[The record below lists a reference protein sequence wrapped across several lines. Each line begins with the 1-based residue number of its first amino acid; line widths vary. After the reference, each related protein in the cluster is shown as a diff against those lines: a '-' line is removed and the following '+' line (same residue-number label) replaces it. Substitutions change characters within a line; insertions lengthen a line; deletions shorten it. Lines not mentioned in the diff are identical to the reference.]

1 MGGRL
6 SRLFLFTAMVV
17 CCMLVSYG
25 AAARESSASASP
37 SSQVIEYRLPCLTVY
52 GDESH
57 GQISRLPL
65 KFSRTGDDKPLR
77 ILIGDD
83 TPGGSGETIRNSVWL
98 AAITAAMLRN
108 DTMHGVTITLEFSG
122 NIDGP
127 SAGGVTCLAILSAL
141 DGRTLPDDFA
151 MTGTILPDGTIGV
164 VGGIPEKMRAAARS
178 GVRRIF
184 IPAFLRIVKD
194 PQGEDVD
201 LSRLAE
207 ELKVELYRV
216 TNISEAYA
224 ILHNLP
230 YSGSE
235 YVNVREMT
243 KLSAATED
251 VLIEYYKALRDV
263 VEKQLAENPD
273 CADFSW
279 AHSYRLS
286 PAMAETYYQ
295 EGKLLPAT
303 EQMFR
308 TWQTWIA
315 WGKTAAYLQQF
326 QKDNESFWGQ
336 LVSSDKARIR
346 KWIPAFRKALPG
358 YAQVCSE
365 EQCHLNAESIRKQYP
380 EEYPLIGYFP
390 FRKGQTEIAAQLEP
404 VGTQVRLQGCWLY
417 LDLRR
422 VDESVLSQADEEELS
437 GYMNHEID
445 MLMFLHLSLMD
456 TSLYDDFLGELGD
469 TLPRLRPNR
478 RASEVERLFYS
489 GAHAVG
495 AAAWGNLQALLA
507 MLSAQGEEV
516 SELDVLKEDPLLLP
530 FQIQLQHSDDFHGML
545 SPAADEKPSFPD
557 YHLQASL
564 KSQVETLAMASAVL
578 MTYGADES
586 NDFIPH
592 LRRNARE
599 AAIRNI
605 NECVNAGIP
614 CLPAICD
621 FEIAEATDGPPTDVL
636 IPYWRASLYSKALL
650 MSFRKE

>member
-1 MGGRL
+1 
-6 SRLFLFTAMVV
+6 
-17 CCMLVSYG
+17 
-25 AAARESSASASP
+25 
-37 SSQVIEYRLPCLTVY
+37 
-52 GDESH
+52 
-57 GQISRLPL
+57 
-65 KFSRTGDDKPLR
+65 
-77 ILIGDD
+77 
-83 TPGGSGETIRNSVWL
+83 
-98 AAITAAMLRN
+98 
-108 DTMHGVTITLEFSG
+108 
-122 NIDGP
+122 
-127 SAGGVTCLAILSAL
+127 
-141 DGRTLPDDFA
+141 
-151 MTGTILPDGTIGV
+151 
-164 VGGIPEKMRAAARS
+164 
-178 GVRRIF
+178 
-184 IPAFLRIVKD
+184 
-194 PQGEDVD
+194 
-201 LSRLAE
+201 
-207 ELKVELYRV
+207 
-216 TNISEAYA
+216 
-224 ILHNLP
+224 
-230 YSGSE
+230 
-235 YVNVREMT
+235 
-243 KLSAATED
+243 
-251 VLIEYYKALRDV
+251 
-263 VEKQLAENPD
+263 
-273 CADFSW
+273 
-279 AHSYRLS
+279 
-286 PAMAETYYQ
+286 
-295 EGKLLPAT
+295 
-303 EQMFR
+303 
-308 TWQTWIA
+308 
-315 WGKTAAYLQQF
+315 
-326 QKDNESFWGQ
+326 
-336 LVSSDKARIR
+336 
-346 KWIPAFRKALPG
+346 
-358 YAQVCSE
+358 
-365 EQCHLNAESIRKQYP
+365 
-380 EEYPLIGYFP
+380 
-390 FRKGQTEIAAQLEP
+390 
-404 VGTQVRLQGCWLY
+404 
-417 LDLRR
+417 
-422 VDESVLSQADEEELS
+422 
-437 GYMNHEID
+437 